1 MMISGVRFCGT
12 LKSHRGIAMSNPE
25 VNKPET
31 QRNTVLLIVSGL
43 APALPIPRNYE
54 IFVSFQDFVAVAT
67 VLSICSE
74 YSIIVSGHD
83 Y

>member
-1 MMISGVRFCGT
+1 
-12 LKSHRGIAMSNPE
+12 MSNPG
-25 VNKPET
+25 VNTTET
-31 QRNTVLLIVSGL
+31 QRKQWFLIVSGL

-54 IFVSFQDFVAVAT
+54 MFVSFQYFVAVAT

>member
-1 MMISGVRFCGT
+1 MGESLCLILGSTSPKHKEKLVF
-12 LKSHRGIAMSNPE
+12 
-25 VNKPET
+25 
-31 QRNTVLLIVSGL
+31 LIVSGL

-54 IFVSFQDFVAVAT
+54 MFVSFQYFVAVAT
-67 VLSICSE
+67 VFSVCSE